1 MGDWKETVK
10 RVVLGSDWEMM
21 KEGMGGS
28 SSSLGT
34 RTRDDGVRSS
44 VRRMGASPLIVTT
57 RAVFGELTV
66 TFLFIFSVCA
76 TGANLSRLGIS
87 DPTAGALSTG
97 FCAVALIYSFADV
110 SGAHF
115 NPAVTLGT
123 IVRRKTSILKGV
135 FYMIAQFAGATLA
148 ILLIHSKV
156 FPSFKSENLLI
167 QPADDVSNWS
177 AFIVEF
183 IMTFILVYVI
193 FATAFESAG
202 TDKPRV
208 IDTGKRKMVA
218 QNLTIYAVSANSK
231 AGFAPLAIGFTLGF
245 LCFVGSSVSGGAF
258 NPARVFGA
266 NIVSMNFERS
276 WVYYLGDFLGGA
288 GGALLQMVFATSRVA
303 DKEEG
308 DAEAPVPSSSTS
320 HVQLEEDPEPDSIT
334 LKS

>member
-1 MGDWKETVK
+1 
-10 RVVLGSDWEMM
+10 
-21 KEGMGGS
+21 
-28 SSSLGT
+28 
-34 RTRDDGVRSS
+34 
-44 VRRMGASPLIVTT
+44 
-57 RAVFGELTV
+57 
-66 TFLFIFSVCA
+66 
-76 TGANLSRLGIS
+76 
-87 DPTAGALSTG
+87 
-97 FCAVALIYSFADV
+97 
-110 SGAHF
+110 
-115 NPAVTLGT
+115 
-123 IVRRKTSILKGV
+123 
-135 FYMIAQFAGATLA
+135 MIAQFAGATLA